1 MATTDLKSIID
12 AWQTLLEAAPLSLKP
27 TQVPFTHDRQ
37 PNAMVPD
44 SYYIDDGGIVN
55 RRSVTNDVEVRVDRL
70 RIWVAKPLAFVGQ
83 AQFEAMEQ
91 LADTIYRYLLVNAR
105 ANGWNVDAD
114 SRRVTRPAAAEL
126 IIGEFGFR
134 VDYDF
139 SSAL

>member
-1 MATTDLKSIID
+1 MPATDLKTIID
-12 AWQTLLEAAPLSLKP
+12 AFQSVLEAAPLSLKP

-37 PNAMVPD
+37 PNTMVAD
-44 SYYIDDGGIVN
+44 SYYIDDGGTVN
-55 RRSVTNDVEVRVDRL
+55 RQSVTNDVEVRVDRL
-70 RIWVAKPLAFVGQ
+70 RIWVAKPLAFAGQ

-114 SRRVTRPAAAEL
+114 ARRVTRPAAAEV

-139 SSAL
+139 NSSL